1 MRQPYTREY
10 IADLQHQ
17 INLIEQESGPSVEID
32 KQRKNLAAMD
42 KMIVDREK
50 AQQLIA
56 KGDKLVATGS
66 LLKSIGRL
74 FGGR

>member
-10 IADLQHQ
+10 IARLQHE
-17 INLIEQESGPSVEID
+17 IDGIEKEMGPSAEID

-50 AQQLIA
+50 AQRIIA

-74 FGGR
+74 FGG